1 MSEQSMLIS
10 ELGRRLGINPKTI
23 RYYEEIGLMPRP
35 ARNASGYRVY
45 TDQDVERL
53 AFILRAKALDFSL
66 EEIREI
72 LALRERGEAPCPYVL
87 QQIEVKIAEVDR
99 KIAQLRQLRAEL
111 EELRAEAA
119 ALPPEE
125 IAAKGRVCHLIENRD
140 LIQIGEIQ
148 ASPGKTR

>member
-1 MSEQSMLIS
+1 MRSMLIH
-10 ELGRRLGINPKTI
+10 ELGERLGVNPKTI
-23 RYYEEIGLMPRP
+23 RYYEEIGLMPPP

-45 TDQDVERL
+45 TDRDVERL

-66 EEIREI
+66 DEIREI

-87 QQIEVKIAEVDR
+87 RQIEAKIAEVDR

-111 EELRAEAA
+111 EELRAEAG

-125 IAAKGRVCHLIENRD
+125 ITARGRVCHLIENRA
-140 LIQIGEIQ
+140 LQ
-148 ASPGKTR
+148 ADEVADP

>member
-1 MSEQSMLIS
+1 MQKKGMLIS
-10 ELGRRLGINPKTI
+10 ELGKRLGVNPKTI
-23 RYYEEIGLMPRP
+23 RYYEAIGLMPPP

-45 TDQDVERL
+45 TEEDADRL

-87 QQIEVKIAEVDR
+87 QRIERKIAEVDR

-111 EELRAEAA
+111 EELRNAA
-119 ALPPEE
+119 GALPPEV
-125 IAAKGRVCHLIENRD
+125 IAAKGRVCHLIENQPLRHK
-140 LIQIGEIQ
+140 
-148 ASPGKTR
+148 S